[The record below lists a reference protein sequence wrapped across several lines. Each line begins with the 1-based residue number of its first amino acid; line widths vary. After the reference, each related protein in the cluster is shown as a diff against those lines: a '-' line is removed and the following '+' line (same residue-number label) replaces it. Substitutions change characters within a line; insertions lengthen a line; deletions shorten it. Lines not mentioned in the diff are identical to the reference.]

1 MAYFPT
7 FTQTGKIELSL
18 LVVPIK
24 ISESLWLGQPKSQL
38 IPNLIQCA
46 AWCSLSIPS
55 HELGI
60 PVQIQGLFLAKAG
73 VQVGELGRND
83 SIKLVLRTLSV
94 MNEH

>member
-1 MAYFPT
+1 MAYSPT

-24 ISESLWLGQPKSQL
+24 ISESLWLRQPKSQL

-60 PVQIQGLFLAKAG
+60 PVQIQGLFWQK
-73 VQVGELGRND
+73 LGCRLENWGGM
-83 SIKLVLRTLSV
+83 IP
-94 MNEH
+94 